1 MLCPIHR
8 HCDSTWIYTR
18 SKDLQWE
25 VNLNDL
31 SVPVVHLPS
40 RWNDNVR
47 KSSASQGLTF
57 HNEPKMIEACRS
69 PTQGAHVT
77 VASFGSGHGDT
88 ELICSKCTADDTSLI
103 AIPLPKP
110 SKLNSRSQNLH
121 TPNPDKNIK
130 IHTTKHCKT
139 SWTAIDC
146 IFQVGLRVPLCG
158 ATHVFGA
165 WPYHYRGNTI
175 LLGTKKTA
183 KLAPESVEK

>member
-1 MLCPIHR
+1 
-8 HCDSTWIYTR
+8 
-18 SKDLQWE
+18 
-25 VNLNDL
+25 
-31 SVPVVHLPS
+31 
-40 RWNDNVR
+40 
-47 KSSASQGLTF
+47 
-57 HNEPKMIEACRS
+57 MIEACRS

-146 IFQVGLRVPLCG
+146 IFQVSLRVPLCG

-165 WPYHYRGNTI
+165 
-175 LLGTKKTA
+175 
-183 KLAPESVEK
+183 